1 MSTATD
7 KKSKASSSSPAL
19 QAKRATLHI
28 VKKELGI
35 SDDIYRDIL
44 REATGRESSAEM
56 NLAMMD
62 QVLERF
68 KELGWVPRAVTKNG
82 KRGRPLAGDAESK
95 LIRALWKELHRYHLA
110 GAVKEGVRNPA
121 EAALCAFVKR
131 QTRCDALQWLRDREA
146 VKVIEALKE
155 WRDRAK
161 IECFNEW
168 FKSAYPDVAF
178 PAGQLGALIR
188 SAAYSRVCIVDPV
201 VPEWLGILGD
211 GGFALMVEYVAHC
224 RERVEGK

>member
-1 MSTATD
+1 MSTTTG
-7 KKSKASSSSPAL
+7 KKSKVSSSSSAL

-28 VKKELGI
+28 VKKELGL

-56 NLAMMD
+56 NLTMMN

-68 KELGWVPRAVTKNG
+68 KELGWVPRAATKSG

-110 GAVKEGVRNPA
+110 GAVKEGVRNPS

-161 IECFNEW
+161 IECFHEW
-168 FKSAYPDVAF
+168 YKASYPGVEF

-188 SAAYSRVCIVDPV
+188 SVAHGRVCIADPV
-201 VPEWLGILGD
+201 VPEWLDILGD
-211 GGFALMVEYVAHC
+211 GGFALMTQYVAHC
-224 RERVEGK
+224 RERVVGK

>member
-1 MSTATD
+1 MSTTTG
-7 KKSKASSSSPAL
+7 KKSKVSSSSPAL

-28 VKKELGI
+28 VKKELGL

-44 REATGRESSAEM
+44 REATGCESSAEM
-56 NLAMMD
+56 NLSMMN

-68 KELGWVPRAVTKNG
+68 KELGWVPRAATKSG

-110 GAVKEGVRNPA
+110 GAVKEGVRNPS

-131 QTRCDALQWLRDREA
+131 QTRCDALQWLRDRDA

-155 WRDRAK
+155 WRDRARM
-161 IECFNEW
+161 ECFNEW
-168 FKSAYPDVAF
+168 YKSAFPDVVF
-178 PAGQLGALIR
+178 PAGQWALIR
-188 SAAYSRVCIVDPV
+188 SMAYGRESIAELVDPK
-201 VPEWLGILGD
+201 WLGILGD
-211 GGFALMVEYVAHC
+211 DGFSLMSLYVAHC
-224 RERVEGK
+224 LKRVEGK

>member
-1 MSTATD
+1 MSTTTG
-7 KKSKASSSSPAL
+7 KKSKVSSSSSAL

-28 VKKELGI
+28 VKKELGL

-44 REATGRESSAEM
+44 REATGCESSAEM
-56 NLAMMD
+56 NLSMMN

-68 KELGWVPRAVTKNG
+68 KELGWVPRAATKSG

-161 IECFNEW
+161 IECFHEW
-168 FKSAYPDVAF
+168 YKASYPGVEF

-188 SAAYSRVCIVDPV
+188 SVAHGRVCIADPV
-201 VPEWLGILGD
+201 VPEWLDILGD
-211 GGFALMVEYVAHC
+211 GGFALMTQYVAHC
-224 RERVEGK
+224 RERVVGK